1 MDYYLTLILLI
12 LSFLV
17 STLLFSFIII
27 QKQHSKLLPPGPK
40 PYPIIGNLLHLL
52 LNNKNNYNSLQT
64 FINLS
69 KTYGPII
76 TLKLGT
82 LTSIVISSPQIAK
95 EALQKNDVA
104 LSNRT
109 IPYTI
114 FSTLEEHCKKS
125 IIFLPSSTK
134 WRSFRRACATRIF
147 SPQRLDSMQIL
158 RKRKAQDLLDFLHEC
173 CKKGEALD
181 IGEAIFKT
189 VLNTISNTFISMDL
203 VDYYDN
209 EKFKVFKDI
218 VFGFTEESTR
228 PCLGD
233 FFPLLG
239 FLDSRAAR
247 ARTKD
252 RYAKLYAV
260 IDGAME
266 ERIRLRDSKPG
277 CYSQEFND
285 ALDSLLDLV
294 DEESSEFNRHDVVP
308 LLMDLFVASI
318 DTTSSTLEWA
328 MAELMHNPT
337 KLHKVRE
344 ELHQLL
350 GQNEEVE
357 ESHITKLPYIN
368 AIVKE
373 TLRLHPPTP
382 LLVPHK
388 ANGDV
393 ELGGFTVP
401 KNAQILINV
410 WSIGRDSHIWANPNS
425 FEPERFLDSEIDFKG
440 KNFELIPFGSG
451 RRICPGLPLASRS
464 LSFMLASL
472 LYHFNW
478 KIANEMKPEDINM
491 SFSFGITLHKAQ
503 PLLLVPIKI

>member
-1 MDYYLTLILLI
+1 MDYLTLLLLI
-12 LSFLV
+12 LSFIV
-17 STLLFSFIII
+17 STFFFSFI
-27 QKQHSKLLPPGPK
+27 QTSKHSKLPPGPK
-40 PYPIIGNLLHLL
+40 PYPIIGNILDL
-52 LNNKNNYNSLQT
+52 LNSSNSLKS

-95 EALQKNDVA
+95 EALQKNDVI

-109 IPYTI
+109 IPYTM
-114 FSTLEEHCKKS
+114 FSTIEEHCNKNS

-134 WRSFRRACATRIF
+134 WRLLRRACATRIF
-147 SPQRLDSMQIL
+147 SPQQLDSTQIL
-158 RKRKAQDLLDFLHEC
+158 RKRKFQDLDFVH
-173 CKKGEALD
+173 
-181 IGEAIFKT
+181 
-189 VLNTISNTFISMDL
+189 
-203 VDYYDN
+203 YYDN
-209 EKFKVFKDI
+209 DEKFKVFKDI
-218 VFGFTEESTR
+218 VFGLTEESSR

-239 FLDSRAAR
+239 FLGSHGAR

-252 RYAKLYAV
+252 RYATLYAV
-260 IDGAME
+260 FDGAME
-266 ERIRLRDSKPG
+266 ERIRLRDSKIDSRE
-277 CYSQEFND
+277 CND

-294 DEESSEFNRHDVVP
+294 NEESSQLNRHDVVS

-328 MAELMHNPT
+328 MAELIHSPK
-337 KLHKVRE
+337 KLLKVRE
-344 ELHQLL
+344 ELEESL
-350 GQNEEVE
+350 GKNGEVE
-357 ESHITKLPYIN
+357 ESHISKLPYLN

-373 TLRLHPPTP
+373 TLRLHPPAP
-382 LLVPHK
+382 FLVPHK
-388 ANGDV
+388 ANDDV

-401 KNAQILINV
+401 KSAQILINV
-410 WSIGRDSHIWANPNS
+410 WSIGRDSRVWANPNS

-451 RRICPGLPLASRS
+451 RRICPGLSLASRT
-464 LSFMLASL
+464 LNFMLASL

-478 KIANEMKPEDINM
+478 KVANEMNPEDIDM
-491 SFSFGITLHKAQ
+491 SYSYGITLHKAL
-503 PLLLVPIKI
+503 PLFLVPIKV

>member
-1 MDYYLTLILLI
+1 MDYLTLLLLI
-12 LSFLV
+12 LFFII
-17 STLLFSFIII
+17 STLFFSFI
-27 QKQHSKLLPPGPK
+27 QTSKYSKLPPGPK
-40 PYPIIGNLLHLL
+40 PYPIIGNILDL
-52 LNNKNNYNSLQT
+52 LNSSNSLES

-95 EALQKNDVA
+95 EALQKNDII

-109 IPYTI
+109 IPYT
-114 FSTLEEHCKKS
+114 FLSTIEDHCNKNS

-134 WRSFRRACATRIF
+134 WRLLRRACATRIF
-147 SPQRLDSMQIL
+147 SPQQLDSTQIL
-158 RKRKAQDLLDFLHEC
+158 RKRKFQDLDFVH
-173 CKKGEALD
+173 
-181 IGEAIFKT
+181 
-189 VLNTISNTFISMDL
+189 
-203 VDYYDN
+203 YYDN
-209 EKFKVFKDI
+209 DEKFKVFKDI
-218 VFGFTEESTR
+218 VFGLTEESSR

-239 FLDSRAAR
+239 FLGSHSAR

-252 RYAKLYAV
+252 RYATLYAV
-260 IDGAME
+260 FDGAME
-266 ERIRLRDSKPG
+266 ERIHMRDSKIDSRE
-277 CYSQEFND
+277 CND

-294 DEESSEFNRHDVVP
+294 NEESSQLNRHDVVS

-328 MAELMHNPT
+328 MAELIHSPK
-337 KLHKVRE
+337 KLLKVRE
-344 ELHQLL
+344 ELEESL
-350 GQNEEVE
+350 GKNGEVE
-357 ESHITKLPYIN
+357 ESHISKLPYLN

-373 TLRLHPPTP
+373 TLRLHPPAP
-382 LLVPHK
+382 FLVPHK
-388 ANGDV
+388 ANDDV

-401 KNAQILINV
+401 KSAQILINV
-410 WSIGRDSHIWANPNS
+410 WSIGKDSRVWANPNS

-451 RRICPGLPLASRS
+451 RRICPGLPLASRT
-464 LSFMLASL
+464 LNFMLASL

-478 KIANEMKPEDINM
+478 KVANEMNPEDIDM
-491 SFSFGITLHKAQ
+491 SYSYGITLHKAQ
-503 PLLLVPIKI
+503 PLFLVPIKV

>member
-1 MDYYLTLILLI
+1 MDYNLTLLLFII

-17 STLLFSFIII
+17 STFLFSFII
-27 QKQHSKLLPPGPK
+27 QKQHSKHLPPGPK

-52 LNNKNNYNSLQT
+52 LTNKNNSNSLQS

-109 IPYTI
+109 IPYT
-114 FSTLEEHCKKS
+114 FSSSIEEHMNNS
-125 IIFLPSSTK
+125 IVFLPSSTK
-134 WRSFRRACATRIF
+134 WKLFRRACATRIF
-147 SPQRLDSMQIL
+147 SPQRLDATQIQ
-158 RKRKAQDLLDFLHEC
+158 RKRKVQDLLEFLHEC

-189 VLNTISNTFISMDL
+189 VLNSISNTFISMDL

-218 VFGFTEESTR
+218 VFGLTEESTR

-239 FLDSRAAR
+239 FLNSRGAR

-252 RYAKLYAV
+252 RNDKLYAV

-266 ERIRLRDSKPG
+266 KRIRLRDSKG
-277 CYSQEFND
+277 DYSGEIND

-294 DEESSEFNRHDVVP
+294 NEEGSEFNRHYVVH

-328 MAELMHNPT
+328 MAELMRSPT

-344 ELHQLL
+344 ELQQIL
-350 GQNEEVE
+350 GENGEVE
-357 ESHITKLPYIN
+357 ESRISKLPYLN
-368 AIVKE
+368 ATVKE

-382 LLVPHK
+382 LLVPRK
-388 ANGDV
+388 ANDDV
-393 ELGGFTVP
+393 QLGGFTVP
-401 KNAQILINV
+401 KNAQILFNV

-440 KNFELIPFGSG
+440 KHFELIPFGSG
-451 RRICPGLPLASRS
+451 RRICPGLPLASRT

-478 KIANEMKPEDINM
+478 KLYNEMKPEDTDM
-491 SFSFGITLHKAQ
+491 SFSYGLTLHKAQ
-503 PLLLVPIKI
+503 PLLLVPVKV

>member
-1 MDYYLTLILLI
+1 MDYLTLLLLI
-12 LSFLV
+12 LSFIV
-17 STLLFSFIII
+17 STFFFSFI
-27 QKQHSKLLPPGPK
+27 QTSKHSKLPPGPK
-40 PYPIIGNLLHLL
+40 PYPIIGNILDL
-52 LNNKNNYNSLQT
+52 LNSSNSLKS

-95 EALQKNDVA
+95 EALQKNDVI

-109 IPYTI
+109 IPYTM
-114 FSTLEEHCKKS
+114 FSTIEEHCNKNS

-134 WRSFRRACATRIF
+134 WRLLRRACATRIF
-147 SPQRLDSMQIL
+147 SPQQLDSTQIL
-158 RKRKAQDLLDFLHEC
+158 RKRKFQDLVNFLHQC

-189 VLNTISNTFISMDL
+189 ILNIISNTFISKDF
-203 VDYYDN
+203 VHYYDN
-209 EKFKVFKDI
+209 DEKFKVFKDI
-218 VFGFTEESTR
+218 VFGLTEESSR

-239 FLDSRAAR
+239 FLGSHGAR

-252 RYAKLYAV
+252 RYATLYAV
-260 IDGAME
+260 FDGAME
-266 ERIRLRDSKPG
+266 ERIRLRDSKIDSRE
-277 CYSQEFND
+277 CND

-294 DEESSEFNRHDVVP
+294 NEESSQLNRHDVVS

-328 MAELMHNPT
+328 MAELIHSPK
-337 KLHKVRE
+337 KLLKVRE
-344 ELHQLL
+344 ELEESL
-350 GQNEEVE
+350 GKNGEVE
-357 ESHITKLPYIN
+357 ESHISKLPYLN

-373 TLRLHPPTP
+373 TLRLHPPAP
-382 LLVPHK
+382 FLVPHK
-388 ANGDV
+388 ANDDV

-401 KNAQILINV
+401 KSAQILINV
-410 WSIGRDSHIWANPNS
+410 WSIGRDSRVWANPNS

-451 RRICPGLPLASRS
+451 RRICPGLSLASRT
-464 LSFMLASL
+464 LNFMLASL

-478 KIANEMKPEDINM
+478 KVANEMNPEDIDM
-491 SFSFGITLHKAQ
+491 SYSYGITLHKAL
-503 PLLLVPIKI
+503 PLFLVPIKV